1 MTHDSPGMRASDNDR
16 ERAADVLKAALAE
29 GRLSYDEHSTRLNDV
44 MTSRTYGELV
54 QVTSDLPGGLGNHPA
69 PMANTWQQPPPGY
82 APRREPEQLAVASLV
97 LGILGFFTGITAI
110 PAVITGHLAL
120 SRIKRN
126 KTEGH
131 GMAVGGLVMGY
142 LAIAIGV
149 VVAIFVVGMIMFVG
163 TSGGFDGGPGGPPPI
178 PADAVPGPGDG
189 PG

>member
-1 MTHDSPGMRASDNDR
+1 MTHDAPGMRASDNDR

-29 GRLSYDEHSTRLNDV
+29 GRLSYDEHSTRLNEV

-69 PMANTWQQPPPGY
+69 PVANTWQQQQPPPGY

-126 KTEGH
+126 KSDGH
-131 GMAVGGLVMGY
+131 GMAVAGLAMGY
-142 LAIAIGV
+142 IAIAIGIIV
-149 VVAIFVVGMIMFVG
+149 TIFVIGMIMMVG
-163 TSGGFDGGPGGPPPI
+163 TSGGFDGGFEGGPPPI
-178 PADAVPGPGDG
+178 PDGAVGPGPG
-189 PG
+189 

>member
-29 GRLSYDEHSTRLNDV
+29 GRLSYDEHSTRLDDV

-69 PMANTWQQPPPGY
+69 PMAANTWQQQPGY
-82 APRREPEQLAVASLV
+82 TPRREPEQLAVASLV

-120 SRIKRN
+120 GRIRRN
-126 KTEGH
+126 KTDGH
-131 GMAVGGLVMGY
+131 GMAVAGLVMGY
-142 LAIAIGV
+142 IEIAIGIIIAV
-149 VVAIFVVGMIMFVG
+149 FVIAMVFWVGS
-163 TSGGFDGGPGGPPPI
+163 SGGIDGPPPI
-178 PADAVPGPGDG
+178 PNGPVGPGPG
-189 PG
+189 